1 MRVYQVLVVV
11 NNPHD
16 IDKEYMPVGLFQTYD
31 EAKSLHDAINDKLM
45 MGFGEDSFI
54 DEVFIETLHTGVYN
68 DVLFEHLGFEYIPGK
83 DDQ

>member
-31 EAKSLHDAINDKLM
+31 EAKSLHDAINERLI

-54 DEVFIETLHTGVYN
+54 DEVFIETLYTGVYN
-68 DVLFEHLGFEYIPGK
+68 DVLFEHLGFEYTP
-83 DDQ
+83 